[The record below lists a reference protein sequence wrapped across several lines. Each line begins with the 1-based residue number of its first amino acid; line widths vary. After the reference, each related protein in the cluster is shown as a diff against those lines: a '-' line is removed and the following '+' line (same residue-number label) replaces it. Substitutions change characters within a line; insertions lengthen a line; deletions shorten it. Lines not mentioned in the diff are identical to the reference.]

1 MQETVGHWK
10 LQPGFLFLARLCL
23 VLYTIIIYIIFQ
35 LSVVTPSETIYA
47 GSVTRNVSLFK
58 QSFTPDSRND
68 KLRFHPDGDK
78 SSPLGGG
85 GGTNLSVHILV
96 GPLVSRFS

>member
-58 QSFTPDSRND
+58 QKRKIIIFNE
-68 KLRFHPDGDK
+68 LL
-78 SSPLGGG
+78 LG
-85 GGTNLSVHILV
+85 NILLLIV
-96 GPLVSRFS
+96 ETTR